1 MYYYIISL
9 IYCFIADLSYY
20 YIVIFILHWKVE
32 SDYSIRYYVYYVYF
46 FYTVDISCQISFNNT
61 VRLYCLIV

>member
-1 MYYYIISL
+1 MYYDIKSL

-46 FYTVDISCQISFNNT
+46 LHSRYLLPNIF
-61 VRLYCLIV
+61 